1 MTRPVEY
8 SLWAA
13 IVLYLFFL
21 PNLMNSLY
29 SVGGILNPSWSIGV
43 EEQFYLM
50 WAPVVKKWH
59 ARMPQICAAVF
70 LVSLALFT
78 VNEINPLGL
87 TEMKKFF
94 AQLKFHFMAAGAFMA
109 WLLYTNR
116 DRLLALPIFK
126 RRFLQWALAILL
138 LEFIIVG
145 VPRHWFLEESL
156 QVLLYSWLIV
166 EVGVNSNRLVKIK
179 TRATEWLGEI
189 SYGIYMYHM
198 IAIHAT
204 SYLFQKST
212 WWQGHLMLYFV
223 SYYLIAVGL
232 TILLSYLSYLLFE
245 SPILRLKQRFAR

>member
-1 MTRPVEY
+1 
-8 SLWAA
+8 
-13 IVLYLFFL
+13 
-21 PNLMNSLY
+21 MNSLY

-87 TEMKKFF
+87 TEMKKFVS
-94 AQLKFHFMAAGAFMA
+94 QLKFHFMAAGAFMA
-109 WLLYTNR
+109 WMLYTNR
-116 DRLLALPIFK
+116 DRLLTLPVFN
-126 RRFLQWALAILL
+126 RRFLQWALALLL

-156 QVLLYSWLIV
+156 QVLLYSWLII
-166 EVGVNSNRLVKIK
+166 EVAVNSNRLVKIK

-204 SYLFQKST
+204 SYLFQKSA
-212 WWQGHLMLYFV
+212 WWRESMALYLV
-223 SYYLIAVGL
+223 SYYVIAVAL